1 MATGASTIMTVDT
14 IVFAILCGGS
24 IGVMGHVWVVT
35 YVEITHV
42 LINVL
47 RANSHGHKTFTITST
62 ITITVNFMITVTVT
76 GIYPLRGGAGI
87 IFLSSARLPR
97 ARGARPF
104 DSA

>member
-1 MATGASTIMTVDT
+1 MATGASTIKTVDT
-14 IVFAILCGGS
+14 IAIDIFYGGG
-24 IGVMGHVWVVT
+24 IGVMGCYSVVT
-35 YVEITHV
+35 YVEMMHV

-47 RANSHGHKTFTITST
+47 RTDSHGHKTFTITST
-62 ITITVNFMITVTVT
+62 ITITVTFMITVTGT

-87 IFLSSARLPR
+87 IFFSSARLPR